1 MALFLNADL
10 TRHYDERIYDIWT
23 HKDNESNRTY
33 FTWNMNG
40 FNFYASTPD
49 YSIKEYIYV
58 NYIRD
63 YLVAIVLTLF
73 SIVWLYRKVISNV
86 FNHNSCYSCP
96 SGSALGVR
104 SRPSRGYS
112 SW

>member
-1 MALFLNADL
+1 MESFLNVDL
-10 TRHYDERIYDIWT
+10 TRNYDERIYDIWI
-23 HKDNESNRTY
+23 HKDNESNRTKFSWEMIGY
-33 FTWNMNG
+33 
-40 FNFYASTPD
+40 NFYASTPD

-86 FNHNSCYSCP
+86 LTTILVIVVHLE
-96 SGSALGVR
+96 AL
-104 SRPSRGYS
+104 
-112 SW
+112 